1 MPSPFPGMN
10 PFLEQAAHWQDF
22 HTELLTIVRRVL
34 TPQVGPNSIVRLE
47 EHVSTRDTPAEV
59 EIPGQDEERIRYL
72 EVRDRRGREL
82 VTVIEVLGPSNK
94 RAGEDR
100 ELYLARRREV
110 LRGPAHLVE
119 VDLLRGGTPAPVV
132 NRPVCD
138 YSVMVSRA
146 ERRPRA
152 GFWAVGLRDRLP
164 VIPVPLRAG
173 DGDARVDLQEALHA
187 AYDAAGYERYIY
199 EGAPEPPLA
208 PDDAAWAAPFL
219 PAGP

>member
-10 PFLEQAAHWQDF
+10 PYLEQAAHWQDF
-22 HTELLTIVRRVL
+22 HTELLTTIRRVL
-34 TPQVGPNSIVRLE
+34 TPQVGPNHILPLG
-47 EHVSTRDTPAEV
+47 EHQ
-59 EIPGQDEERIRYL
+59 IPGQDEERIRFL

-82 VTVIEVLGPSNK
+82 VTVVELLSPSNK

-100 ELYLARRREV
+100 DLYLARRREV
-110 LRGPAHLVE
+110 LRGAAHLVE
-119 VDLLRGGTPAPVV
+119 IDLLRGGTRAPVV
-132 NRPVCD
+132 DRPACA
-138 YSVMVSRA
+138 YSALVSRA

-173 DGDARVDLQEALHA
+173 DGVARVDLQEALHA

-199 EGAPEPPLA
+199 EGAPEPPLG
-208 PDDAAWAAPFL
+208 PDDAAWAGTFV